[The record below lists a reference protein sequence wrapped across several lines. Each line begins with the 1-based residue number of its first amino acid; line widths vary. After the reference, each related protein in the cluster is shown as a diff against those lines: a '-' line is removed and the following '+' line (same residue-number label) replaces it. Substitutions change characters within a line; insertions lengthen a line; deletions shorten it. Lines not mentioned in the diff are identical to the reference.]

1 MCMGNLKNNKLTFA
15 QNKIK
20 EHISQK
26 QKCWQTES
34 FQFHNS
40 DNHSDYSDY
49 SDYYVYGDSDY
60 SISFM

>member
-1 MCMGNLKNNKLTFA
+1 MTNKKSIFA
-15 QNKIK
+15 QSIIK

-40 DNHSDYSDY
+40 DNYSDYSDY
-49 SDYYVYGDSDY
+49 SDYNVYGDSDF